1 MQTITLK
8 DKIKQEN
15 KAYQQLQDLG
25 FHIVGNLGIKYL
37 DFYGQWLSFK
47 SWVEA
52 LNFINSIK

>member
-15 KAYQQLQDLG
+15 KAYKQLQDLG
-25 FHIVGNLGIKYL
+25 FHVVGNLGICNL
-37 DFYGQWLSFK
+37 DFYGQWLAFK